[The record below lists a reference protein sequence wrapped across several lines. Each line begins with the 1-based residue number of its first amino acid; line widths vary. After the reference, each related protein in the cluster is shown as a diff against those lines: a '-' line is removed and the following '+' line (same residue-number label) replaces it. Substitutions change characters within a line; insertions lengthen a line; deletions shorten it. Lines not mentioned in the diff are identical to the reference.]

1 MKRILF
7 LLLFLLSSH
16 TSDAKSFSQAHTAF
30 QRGDYAIALDMFR
43 HLAEQGDGRAPL
55 YLARLYEMNS
65 VTIPRNWKK
74 VFEWYHEAATV
85 YESAESM
92 YHLARLFE
100 EGNGTPRDM
109 QKAFFWYDQAA
120 HKNDALAQDKVAHMY
135 LYGIGVPQD
144 ETKAFFWQTQAAQQ
158 GLPRAFFHLAHFYKH
173 GVATP
178 QDIKE
183 SHRLREKAARLGHSE
198 AQFQIAMLF
207 VDGRDRP
214 HDLRQAYQWM
224 YLSAQGGYDAAR
236 DAEQW
241 LRRRLAVTDIP
252 TLQANAHR
260 LADLTPPSFHLIT
273 AY

>member
-1 MKRILF
+1 MRQVFF
-7 LLLFLLSSH
+7 LLLLLSVSQNG
-16 TSDAKSFSQAHTAF
+16 TAKSFSQAHTAF

-43 HLAEQGDGRAPL
+43 HLAGQGDGRAPL

-144 ETKAFFWQTQAAQQ
+144 ETKAFF
-158 GLPRAFFHLAHFYKH
+158 GKPKRRNRACRALFFIWRIFTNTVLRLLKTSKKAIASVKKPP
-173 GVATP
+173 AW
-178 QDIKE
+178 DI
-183 SHRLREKAARLGHSE
+183 ARLNFKSPCSLWTEETVLMICVKRISGCICRHKVAMMPPEMPNNGCAAVLPSRTSP
-198 AQFQIAMLF
+198 FCKPMLIAS
-207 VDGRDRP
+207 P
-214 HDLRQAYQWM
+214 
-224 YLSAQGGYDAAR
+224 
-236 DAEQW
+236 
-241 LRRRLAVTDIP
+241 I
-252 TLQANAHR
+252 
-260 LADLTPPSFHLIT
+260 
-273 AY
+273 